1 LKSLKV
7 VSAGG
12 RWLVLAAV
20 FGMNFA
26 QAQETPPADSPPP
39 PQGKVLFDRNLDSPE
54 VEKKVKPPVNQVAV
68 EVSDA
73 ERTSLTVTSY
83 DLDVHLTP
91 AQSLL
96 AIHSRFGVRNTGKAP
111 LTRLVFQISSALSW
125 ESFAAQMD
133 GRVVPL
139 SFTQHTIDTDADH
152 TGKATEAVVA
162 LPHPLEPGATLA
174 LTGFYSGEVVQSA
187 ERLERIGAPLDQAAN
202 ADWDQI
208 SAERTALRGFGNV
221 LWYPTAAAPVFLGDG
236 AKLFQSVGLNKLRQ
250 AEATVHMRLTVEY
263 VGDAP
268 DAALFC
274 GRREQLVKVSE
285 NQNLPVAESP
295 GVATAEFSER
305 PLGFRT
311 LSLFITDRAG
321 TVTDN
326 SLISAVT
333 DHYDALPSFGAAS
346 TKAQP
351 LLAEWLGAGP
361 LRLLNLLDHEGQ
373 PFEDDALLV
382 VPMHA
387 ATPEVLAPS
396 LVHSLSH
403 AWFGS
408 SHVWLDE
415 GVAQFASL
423 LWVEQAQGREAAV
436 KQLQQAANTL
446 ALVEPGPSSG
456 SPVVSSADPSAGTS
470 SSSSAGSSD
479 SDAGQSLILASDE
492 VYYRTK
498 AAAVLWMLRSVVGDD
513 ALKRALAAYRTDK
526 MDSDP
531 REFQRVLER
540 SSKRDLAWFFDDW
553 VYRDRGLPDLSI
565 ANVTPRALD
574 KIGDKGKGFLVSVE
588 VKNDGDAAA
597 EVPVTV
603 RSGTLTSTQRL
614 RIAGRSSAST
624 RVVFEGT
631 PDEVIV
637 NDGTVPEV
645 TASIHTKQL
654 VAH

>member
-1 LKSLKV
+1 MKSFDV

-20 FGMNFA
+20 FGVGLA
-26 QAQETPPADSPPP
+26 RAQETPPADAPPP
-39 PQGKVLFDRNLDSPE
+39 PQGKVLFDRNLDTPD
-54 VEKKVKPPVNQVAV
+54 VDKKEKPPVNQVAI

-73 ERTSLTVTSY
+73 ERTSLTFTSY
-83 DLDVHLTP
+83 DLDVHVTP
-91 AQSLL
+91 SQSML
-96 AIHSRFGVRNTGKAP
+96 AVHSRFTVKNSGKAP
-111 LTRLVFQISSALSW
+111 LTRLVFQISSALTW
-125 ESFAAQMD
+125 ESFAMQSE

-139 SFTQHTIDTDADH
+139 NFTQHAIDTDADH
-152 TGKATEAVVA
+152 TGKATEAVVS
-162 LPHPLEPGATLA
+162 LPKPLEPGASFA

-187 ERLERIGAPLDQAAN
+187 ERLERIGAPLDQASH
-202 ADWDQI
+202 ADWDVVT
-208 SAERTALRGFGNV
+208 SEHTALRGFGNV

-236 AKLFQSVGLNKLRQ
+236 AKLFESVGLNKLRQ
-250 AEATVHMRLTVEY
+250 ADATIRMHLTVEY

-268 DAALFC
+268 DAAFFC
-274 GRREQLVKVSE
+274 GHREQLKKVSE
-285 NQNLPVAESP
+285 NQNVPVAESP
-295 GVATAEFSER
+295 GIATADFPEQ
-305 PLGFRT
+305 PLGFRAP
-311 LSLFITDRAG
+311 SLFLTDRAG

-326 SLISAVT
+326 NLISAVT
-333 DHYDALPSFGAAS
+333 DHYDAVPSYGAAS
-346 TKAQP
+346 TKVQP
-351 LLAEWLGAGP
+351 LLTEWLGAGP
-361 LRLLNLLDHEGQ
+361 LKMLNVLDHEGQ

-382 VPMHA
+382 VPMRA
-387 ATPEVLAPS
+387 AAPDELAPS

-415 GVAQFASL
+415 GMAQFLSL
-423 LWVEQAQGREAAV
+423 LWIEQSQGREVAI
-436 KQLQQAANTL
+436 KHLQEGTNAL
-446 ALVEPGPSSG
+446 ALVEPA
-456 SPVVSSADPSAGTS
+456 PVATTAATSIVGGANDQHVDPR
-470 SSSSAGSSD
+470 
-479 SDAGQSLILASDE
+479 QSLILASDD

-498 AAAVLWMLRSVVGDD
+498 AAAVLWMLRSLVGDD
-513 ALKRALAAYRTDK
+513 ALKKTLQAYRTDK
-526 MDSDP
+526 LDSDP
-531 REFQRVLER
+531 KEFQRVLER
-540 SSKRDLAWFFDDW
+540 TAKRDLAWFFDDW

-565 ANVTPRALD
+565 ANVTPRPLD

-637 NDGTVPEV
+637 NDGSVPEV
-645 TASIHTKQL
+645 TASIHTKQIE
-654 VAH
+654 AH